1 MRRSTAGWHPSP
13 NDSQCS
19 RQRSGSRARTGRHN
33 VRKCRDEELVVGTV
47 DTSVKGAAEFYTND
61 LVRGGGSCLDGFEVI
76 AGPHRHAARVGA
88 GCATF
93 SGARTAAP
101 SQPAGLFAP

>member
-1 MRRSTAGWHPSP
+1 M
-13 NDSQCS
+13 
-19 RQRSGSRARTGRHN
+19 
-33 VRKCRDEELVVGTV
+33 
-47 DTSVKGAAEFYTND
+47 KGAAEFYTND

-101 SQPAGLFAP
+101 SQPAGCLHPPHQKVRDYRGWHPLDRRPPPQPDTDES